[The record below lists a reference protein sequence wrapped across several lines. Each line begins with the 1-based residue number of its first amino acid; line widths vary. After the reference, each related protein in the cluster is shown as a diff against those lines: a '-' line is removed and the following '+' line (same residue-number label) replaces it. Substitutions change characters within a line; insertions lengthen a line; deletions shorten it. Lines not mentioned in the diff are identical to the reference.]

1 MITFEEWNEK
11 AKSGKKA
18 YVAAFGSVEAFKVDT
33 AYYGISAY
41 EIDYSTWRKPKVR
54 KPMIIICSYKKG
66 LPPFLA
72 FSPEFCYFS
81 KDEAEFAAK
90 QQRIK
95 WKSDALCDAK
105 FKMLRAQEEYEQE
118 LKK

>member
-1 MITFEEWNEK
+1 MITLDEWNEK

-18 YVAAFGSVEAFKVDT
+18 YVAAFGSVEAFKVGD

-41 EIDYSTWRKPKVR
+41 EIDYSIWRKPKVR
-54 KPMIIICSYKKG
+54 KPRIIVCSYKKG
-66 LPPFLA
+66 LQTFFA

-95 WKSDALCDAK
+95 QKSDALGYAK

>member
-1 MITFEEWNEK
+1 MITLEEWNEK

-18 YVAAFGSVEAFKVDT
+18 YVAAFGSVEAFKVDD

-41 EIDYSTWRKPKVR
+41 EIDYSTWRNAKVR
-54 KPMIIICSYKKG
+54 KPRIIVLSYKKG
-66 LPPFLA
+66 TQTFSAL
-72 FSPEFCYFS
+72 SPEFCYLS

-95 WKSDALCDAK
+95 QKSDALGYAK
-105 FKMLRAQEEYEQE
+105 LKMLRAQEEYEQE